1 MAKVYPVGVTLA
13 EVMHVHIPTLAP
25 DSTFR
30 DAVDKMD
37 IYQFPGL
44 VVVDHDK
51 VPVGVVTEGDLVRA
65 ATQNREMLSLSDR
78 RALDFGTREPTCAN
92 PAMEVADA
100 LDMMISRGLNLLPIV
115 MESKLAGVV
124 LRVDLMQ
131 ALLMDASTPLPDRD

>member
-1 MAKVYPVGVTLA
+1 MGVTLA
-13 EVMHVHIPTLAP
+13 EVMHVHIPTISP

-44 VVVDHDK
+44 VAVDHDK
-51 VPVGVVTEGDLVRA
+51 APIAVVTEGDLVRA
-65 ATQNREMLSLSDR
+65 TDQNREMLSLAGR
-78 RALDFGTREPTCAN
+78 KAVDFGTPTPTCAN

-100 LDMMISRGLNLLPIV
+100 LDMMISQGLTLLPIV
-115 MESKLAGVV
+115 MEERLAGVV

-131 ALLMDASTPLPDRD
+131 ALLMDAATPLPDRD

>member
-1 MAKVYPVGVTLA
+1 MTLA
-13 EVMHVHIPTLAP
+13 EVMHVHIPTLSP

-44 VVVDHDK
+44 VVVDHDR
-51 VPVGVVTEGDLVRA
+51 VPVAVVTEGDLVRA
-65 ATQNREMLSLSDR
+65 SAQNRATVSLAGR
-78 RALDFGTREPTCAN
+78 RAMDFGTPQPTTAN

-100 LDMMISRGLNLLPIV
+100 LDLMVAQSITLLPIV

-131 ALLMDASTPLPDRD
+131 ALLLDAAAPLPKRD

>member
-1 MAKVYPVGVTLA
+1 MTLA
-13 EVMHVHIPTLAP
+13 EVMHVHIPTLSP
-25 DSTFR
+25 ESTFR

-51 VPVGVVTEGDLVRA
+51 VPVAVVTEGDLVRA
-65 ATQNREMLSLSDR
+65 SAQNRATVSLAGH
-78 RALDFGTREPTCAN
+78 RAADFGTPQPTVAN

-100 LDMMISRGLNLLPIV
+100 LDLMVSQSITLLPIV
-115 MESKLAGVV
+115 MERKLAGVV

-131 ALLMDASTPLPDRD
+131 ALLLDAATPLPDRD

>member
-1 MAKVYPVGVTLA
+1 
-13 EVMHVHIPTLAP
+13 MHVHIPTLGP

-44 VVVDHDK
+44 VVVNHDK
-51 VPVGVVTEGDLVRA
+51 APVAVVTEGDLVRA
-65 ATQNREMLSLSDR
+65 TDQNREMLSLSDR
-78 RALDFGTREPTCAN
+78 KAADFGTRDPSTAN

-100 LDMMISRGLNLLPIV
+100 LDMMISQGLTLLPIV
-115 MESKLAGVV
+115 MERRLAGVV

-131 ALLMDASTPLPDRD
+131 ALLMDAATPLPERD

>member
-1 MAKVYPVGVTLA
+1 VYPVGVTLA
-13 EVMHVHIPTLAP
+13 EVMHVHIPTLSP

-44 VVVDHDK
+44 IVLNHDK
-51 VPVGVVTEGDLVRA
+51 APVAVVTEGDLTRA
-65 ATQNREMLSLSDR
+65 TDQNREMLSISGR
-78 RALDFGTREPTCAN
+78 RAVDFGTPDPTTAS

-100 LDMMISRGLNLLPIV
+100 LDLMISRGITILPIV
-115 MESKLAGVV
+115 MDARLAGVV

-131 ALLMDASTPLPDRD
+131 ALLMDAATPLPDRDSG

>member
-1 MAKVYPVGVTLA
+1 MYPVGVTLA
-13 EVMHVHIPTLAP
+13 EVMHVHIPTLSA

-44 VVVDHDK
+44 VVVDHERA
-51 VPVGVVTEGDLVRA
+51 PIAIVTEGDLVRA
-65 ATQNREMLSLSDR
+65 TDQNQEMLSLAGR
-78 RALDFGTREPTCAN
+78 RAVDFGTPTPTVAN

-100 LDMMISRGLNLLPIV
+100 LDMMISQGLTLLPIV
-115 MESKLAGVV
+115 MDSRLAGVV

-131 ALLMDASTPLPDRD
+131 ALLLDASTPLPERD

>member
-1 MAKVYPVGVTLA
+1 MTLA

-51 VPVGVVTEGDLVRA
+51 APVAVVTEGDLVRA
-65 ATQNREMLSLSDR
+65 TDQNQEMLSIAGR
-78 RALDFGTREPTCAN
+78 KAVDFGTPTPTTAN

-100 LDMMISRGLNLLPIV
+100 LDMMISQGLTLLPIV
-115 MESKLAGVV
+115 MDGRLAGVV

-131 ALLMDASTPLPDRD
+131 ALLMDAATPLPERD

>member
-1 MAKVYPVGVTLA
+1 
-13 EVMHVHIPTLAP
+13 MHVHIPTLSP

-44 VVVDHDK
+44 VVVDHDR
-51 VPVGVVTEGDLVRA
+51 VPVAVVTEGDLVRA
-65 ATQNREMLSLSDR
+65 SAQNRATVSLAGR
-78 RALDFGTREPTCAN
+78 RAMDFGTPQPTTAN

-100 LDMMISRGLNLLPIV
+100 LDLMVAQSITLLPIV

-131 ALLMDASTPLPDRD
+131 ALLLDAAAPLPKRD

>member
-1 MAKVYPVGVTLA
+1 M
-13 EVMHVHIPTLAP
+13 MHVHIPTLGP

-44 VVVDHDK
+44 VVVNHEK
-51 VPVGVVTEGDLVRA
+51 APVAVVTEGDLVRA
-65 ATQNREMLSLSDR
+65 TDQNREMLSLSDR
-78 RALDFGTREPTCAN
+78 KAADFGTRDPSTAN

-100 LDMMISRGLNLLPIV
+100 LDMMISQGLTLLPIV
-115 MESKLAGVV
+115 MESRLAGVV

-131 ALLMDASTPLPDRD
+131 ALLMDAATPLPDRD

>member
-1 MAKVYPVGVTLA
+1 MTLA
-13 EVMHVHIPTLAP
+13 EVMHVHIPTLLP

-51 VPVGVVTEGDLVRA
+51 APVAVVTEGDLVRA
-65 ATQNREMLSLSDR
+65 TDQNREMLSLAYR
-78 RALDFGTREPTCAN
+78 RAVDFGTPTPTTAN

-100 LDMMISRGLNLLPIV
+100 LDMMISQGLTLLPIV
-115 MESKLAGVV
+115 MDSRLAGVV

-131 ALLMDASTPLPDRD
+131 ALLLDAATPLPERD

>member
-1 MAKVYPVGVTLA
+1 
-13 EVMHVHIPTLAP
+13 MHVHIPTLGP

-44 VVVDHDK
+44 VVVNHDK
-51 VPVGVVTEGDLVRA
+51 APVAVVTEGDLVRA
-65 ATQNREMLSLSDR
+65 TDQNREMLSLSDR
-78 RALDFGTREPTCAN
+78 KAADFGTRDPSTAN

-100 LDMMISRGLNLLPIV
+100 LDMMISQGLTLLPIV
-115 MESKLAGVV
+115 MESRLAGIV

-131 ALLMDASTPLPDRD
+131 ALLMDAATPLPDRD

>member
-1 MAKVYPVGVTLA
+1 VTLA

-51 VPVGVVTEGDLVRA
+51 APVAVVTEGDLVRA
-65 ATQNREMLSLSDR
+65 TDQNQEMLSIAGR
-78 RALDFGTREPTCAN
+78 KAVDFGTPTPTTAN

-100 LDMMISRGLNLLPIV
+100 LDMMISQGLTLLPIV
-115 MESKLAGVV
+115 MDGRLAGVV

-131 ALLMDASTPLPDRD
+131 ALLMDAATPLPERD

>member
-1 MAKVYPVGVTLA
+1 MARVYPVGVTLA

-51 VPVGVVTEGDLVRA
+51 GPVAVVTEGDLVRA
-65 ATQNREMLSLSDR
+65 TDQNRAMLTLSSR
-78 RALDFGTREPTCAN
+78 RAVDFGTQKPTTAN
-92 PAMEVADA
+92 PSMEVADA
-100 LDMMISRGLNLLPIV
+100 LDMMISQGLTLLPIV
-115 MESKLAGVV
+115 MEGKLAGVV

-131 ALLMDASTPLPDRD
+131 ALLMDAATPLPERE